1 MPYQVDGASS
11 ALQKSVLKDDKGC
24 INSSEMFQL
33 QEWFSIILWLCTL
46 YLKFLHFIVS
56 IFNIIFWFTVCF
68 NNIYV
73 FLWFY
78 LLDGPITKLAHFED
92 RIKEIN
98 YTSVFSVH
106 VPISIT
112 KMEKLETI
120 SVFQYP
126 GGLEIVSSQDM
137 HFLPI
142 RWWGRANSFLSSPA
156 ASVMF
161 PSNE

>member
-33 QEWFSIILWLCTL
+33 QEWFSIILWLSTF

-68 NNIYV
+68 NNFYV

-78 LLDGPITKLAHFED
+78 LLDGPITKLAHLED

-98 YTSVFSVH
+98 YISVFSVR

-112 KMEKLETI
+112 KMWEARNHLCL
-120 SVFQYP
+120 SVSWWF
-126 GGLEIVSSQDM
+126 GDRKFTRRA
-137 HFLPI
+137 FLTYQMM
-142 RWWGRANSFLSSPA
+142 R
-156 ASVMF
+156 
-161 PSNE
+161 